1 MNKIITSIT
10 CILCIALAVFL
21 LPPMTA
27 RNAAAEQ
34 STIKPGTPAAQQM
47 QPAPATPST
56 EAGKAPDM
64 SAEWVQKSPSE
75 ARIDDPKN
83 METYQAHVE
92 PDPAAPT
99 TPSAPADTYTPE
111 LPKPAEEKKDESK
124 PSEKQ
129 EAAKPAEEK
138 KDAPK
143 PSEERK
149 EEPGTAY
156 FNVTEELRKSGAM
169 LEADPLQAPEQYV
182 GRVKFWSIRYRSD
195 DCEVTG
201 YVAIPSKIDG
211 LDEAE
216 FPEEGMP
223 ALVYCRGG
231 NRDFS
236 ALTPLELCRQA
247 LNGYAAFGS
256 QYRGNMGGTGKED
269 FGGDDVHDVT
279 NLIDIAL
286 EMPFIK
292 GEQVY
297 LVGFSRGGMMAY
309 RACQE
314 AGEKIRACSINSG
327 LADSYIMYD
336 RGPDM
341 ARVYQEL
348 VGGGPDE
355 LPEEF
360 DRRSATRFADQ
371 IDVPLLIGQGTADVR
386 VIPKQA
392 YDMADA
398 LKAAGKVEGEDYKL
412 VIFDGAQHGLA
423 NTTFMREQLQW
434 FEKFPLED

>member
-1 MNKIITSIT
+1 
-10 CILCIALAVFL
+10 
-21 LPPMTA
+21 
-27 RNAAAEQ
+27 
-34 STIKPGTPAAQQM
+34 
-47 QPAPATPST
+47 
-56 EAGKAPDM
+56 
-64 SAEWVQKSPSE
+64 
-75 ARIDDPKN
+75 
-83 METYQAHVE
+83 
-92 PDPAAPT
+92 
-99 TPSAPADTYTPE
+99 
-111 LPKPAEEKKDESK
+111 
-124 PSEKQ
+124 
-129 EAAKPAEEK
+129 
-138 KDAPK
+138 
-143 PSEERK
+143 
-149 EEPGTAY
+149 
-156 FNVTEELRKSGAM
+156 
-169 LEADPLQAPEQYV
+169 
-182 GRVKFWSIRYRSD
+182 
-195 DCEVTG
+195 
-201 YVAIPSKIDG
+201 
-211 LDEAE
+211 
-216 FPEEGMP
+216 
-223 ALVYCRGG
+223 
-231 NRDFS
+231 
-236 ALTPLELCRQA
+236 
-247 LNGYAAFGS
+247 
-256 QYRGNMGGTGKED
+256 
-269 FGGDDVHDVT
+269 HDVT

-341 ARVYQEL
+341 ARVYHEL